1 MMAKVDRKRS
11 TGVDL
16 VAKVNDIFSRLP
28 EVAEDDPDHL
38 VQLEVNEE
46 RTDDEVDVEHLETEG
61 KDDVSQS
68 EDTKIAYNLNITTN
82 PFADLC
88 TVTFD
93 ARRPPLFAMRFPD
106 LFVCS

>member
-1 MMAKVDRKRS
+1 MMAKVERKRS

-38 VQLEVNEE
+38 VQLGVNED
-46 RTDDEVDVEHLETEG
+46 RTSDEVDIESHEIDG
-61 KDDVSQS
+61 QDVIESD
-68 EDTKIAYNLNITTN
+68 EPKMAYNLNITTN